1 MTDVGDLIDRTV
13 NRWLESTLRHNVN
26 LLASSIVTGD
36 TTLTFSYSQS
46 LDRGDLLGIEQEVA
60 HVWSYDSSTKIATIQ
75 RGWRGTTAA
84 SHASGTVIDA
94 KARYFRSDVL
104 GALRDEIGG
113 WPTTLYQVVA
123 AQTTVA
129 RGQSTISLP
138 ASLDGC
144 YGLIDARYN
153 IHPLTVVVTGSTDAT
168 TFDRWPRLPYAR
180 LAKQMPVASFA
191 SGTALQLGMLA
202 SESTTIALVAA
213 MPFDTSTFNESTSID
228 SLGLSESM
236 TDLACLG
243 AAVRLIHGG
252 EAGRLDRTAQGES
265 RRAQEVPP
273 GAATQ
278 AAFGLERRYTNR
290 LRSETQRLQADYPIR
305 IR

>member
-1 MTDVGDLIDRTV
+1 VTDLADLVDRTTT
-13 NRWLESTLRHNVN
+13 RWLEATLRHNVN
-26 LLASSIVTGD
+26 KVSGVF
-36 TTLTFSYSQS
+36 TTTATSLTFTYSQA
-46 LDRGDLLGIEQEVA
+46 LDRGDLVGIEQEIVHTWA
-60 HVWSYDSSTKIATIQ
+60 YDSSSKTAMVE
-75 RGWRGTTAA
+75 RGWRGTTATQ
-84 SHASGTVIDA
+84 HADGTVADV

-104 GALRDEIGG
+104 GALRDEIGS
-113 WPTTLYQVVA
+113 WPTTLYQVVP

-129 RGQSTISLP
+129 RGQSTITLP
-138 ASLDGC
+138 AVLDGC

-153 IHPLTVVVTGSTDAT
+153 IHPLTVVVTGSSDMT
-168 TFDRWPRLPYAR
+168 TFDRWPRLTYAR
-180 LAKQMPVASFA
+180 LAKSMPTASFS

-202 SESTTIALVAA
+202 SESTTVVLIAA
-213 MPFDTSTFNESTSID
+213 MPFDISTFNESTTVD

-236 TDLACLG
+236 TDLACMG
-243 AAVRLIHGG
+243 AAIRLIHGG

-290 LRSETQRLQADYPIR
+290 LRSETQRLQSDFPIR